1 MLLLSRLCA
10 CLGVR
15 VGSGGMLGV
24 LPGAH
29 VVHEAGSK
37 DTVWAWGLLASWDLG
52 LVSVALFRPRVRPT
66 IPLPGSRWEFGAESV
81 CLLLICVYVFASVD

>member
-1 MLLLSRLCA
+1 M
-10 CLGVR
+10 
-15 VGSGGMLGV
+15 GSGGMLGV